1 MPFVGKNN
9 LTAKERLYGEAII
22 NQTRRE
28 REKAQQEAEEKARRW
43 ASLQMDNADKGPMP
57 SPREMISLGGQALTS
72 GTVQTAADAIQ
83 RMRQQMLEQEQQR
96 KEEERRR
103 ALYQPKPEQ
112 TARDLAGMRL
122 DAGDFAKMGGQTLTS
137 GTVQSAAKSLGSY
150 KQSKQPS
157 GPVKVDFMGASTE
170 RDARLELLNENLRKL
185 EEQRKRQEAKA
196 APNQE
201 ERQAQQEAF
210 WADRAL
216 STGYSPSTLV
226 QRSARQQEAAKKAGT
241 LKNQE
246 RELGQYI
253 KYLENQ
259 GVQERME
266 NSINREDVSAGLLT
280 DAMGQVSDGK
290 NQMAK
295 IMVEA
300 IQARELGENPTGS
313 DAPETL
319 SMLRM
324 ADAMTDRQKDTML
337 ALAGKGDWDGA
348 SRYLSSITDQVN
360 QKAAKLEYEN
370 MKGWEKGLYWI
381 PAGLEQF
388 GTGISQLGHSEARS
402 PSVTRRV
409 SQMVQQDAY
418 NTSPALGFAYD
429 MGTSISN
436 MTPSILLSMVAGPAL
451 GAAGMSTG
459 AAGAVAA
466 GVGSAALGA
475 SAGGNAYAEKKLQ
488 GYGDAEA
495 AAYATLVGISEAGL
509 QYVLGG
515 ISKLGATPAA
525 KAASQVVKIDN
536 ALGQAALRLG
546 ANMLSE
552 GTEEGLQAILEPA
565 FATLILDEKYQV
577 SPQEVVTSF
586 IMGALTAGILEGP
599 STLRTGTRAAANGGF
614 DTGMDGYLGESGVDY
629 FRGVKNLEETQTGM
643 EILTDHYGLNRD
655 GADPTTSYDVVRQYA
670 MRSAW
675 YEGRDQARRATG
687 QTATEETQQAVTG
700 QDWTREDTAQQ
711 DAARETQAVEP
722 EGLRLGAMWE
732 DTQNQTAQGAA
743 QEAQGAEQTARLMQ
757 EARDTVQAARAAQ
770 EPQNQEGQFQRV
782 QPVNTAQPE
791 GLTLG
796 ATWADNNPSNTQ
808 NLSEG
813 AGVNGRATEAAE
825 TAGAGVL
832 DGGQGRV
839 YGASTGQQAGILE
852 SRPAAA
858 AKTSKQSRA
867 ASERLARAANLRG
880 QEVSSRQLGISR
892 GTETANVLVMPQEM
906 WDTEMTQVAQE
917 VQKKTGAT
925 VTYVMGGMEVTHT
938 DGSVGKVRGVQM
950 PGQIIVQADHSKLS
964 VSQIANHEAF
974 HELASRDAE
983 MVRTAEERIKARYDT
998 DEFNAVVATY
1008 IQKLQGVIDIPANGT
1023 AEQINEAFYR
1033 IMEEIYADAYAG
1045 INAFGVQASQY
1056 QETIQELVQEREAA
1070 APSRETAKATERTT
1084 GPTSENEVARETQ
1097 RSKDIEE
1104 TRRSLR
1110 EAYDSG
1116 SISEEDFDQAMDI
1129 ILEQES
1135 LDDVSMLEIRGQE
1148 DGRERYSVN
1157 EEFQDDIEDW
1167 NRRGRPDDE
1176 VFIIGSTSDVLQGLG
1191 AIENDIYLRADKVN
1205 KIFSD
1210 HPEIDVSL
1218 IKSIPQLLDD
1228 PILILKS
1235 ANGKTRSGMNTRMI
1249 LYGSIKAN
1257 NGKPMMAIL
1266 DLRPVEGKLIIN
1278 DMQKVNSVYTKDK
1291 PVGSLIRSAVMYA
1304 DKKRT
1309 IPLLESMGLH
1319 LRPKDL
1325 LRNGSIG
1332 SITYGYESVKLDGV
1346 PFREV
1351 VNLSGRS
1358 TEETLTE
1365 TAVGDDGNI
1374 YLPGGPV
1381 PEAVKRQRAKDEARS
1396 QETKRQEKF
1405 SVEDEEILTET
1416 EVGDDGNIYLPG
1428 GPVPEAVKR
1437 RRAVEQGTNTT
1448 GQSSSAAEQRAT
1460 TATDNTE
1467 TQAPKKKK
1475 SKSKK
1480 ALKDT
1485 KAVAQSKAIIAKND
1499 LNKTMMSLFS
1509 IPDGKKQIAS
1519 QIIERYADKMIRDGE
1534 LTYEDRNA
1542 LFSRLYEEGVV
1553 TVEAEDLYQEGRRAV
1568 VRGRVYVNEK
1578 VKGEFSD
1585 DWNSFRKRAFAAGV
1599 YLTSDPSDHTPD
1611 SWNVE
1616 LSQSFPGLFDPGEL
1630 SERTIL
1636 ERIVEVAEEGK
1647 AEKMTLAEYTAS
1659 MVGQEFQS
1667 LDDAM
1672 EGIERQ
1678 MDWALRTFAEKANL
1692 ELYLRD
1698 RTGRKIQQEREAS
1711 AEARRAQEIRNQD
1724 ARAKEREA
1732 RRKIIERQRER
1743 RELSELQQ
1751 KTLKQLQWLSKN
1763 RHRAPNDLKKQF
1775 DEVLG
1780 DIDIL
1785 AVNAANEM
1793 NWSKKH
1799 QATWKDL
1806 RQMYLTAKKQD
1817 PNFLPSPELERIVS
1831 RLDKDKIGDMDV
1843 DALGDLYRAAIG
1855 LRTEFYNRN
1864 NVLGSQKGE
1873 LFSEVYRDA
1882 VDEITSAPK
1891 KLPGERGTVAE
1902 AADTIFNSELLT
1914 PVNVLHRMAGW
1925 APEGAW
1931 HDMAMQ
1937 LERGERDV
1945 RSYYVKANKMLE
1957 NFLKEN
1963 EAWVKTA
1970 DGQGKNGVW
1979 HELEVPQLLELN
1991 MGDKPIFGDTV
2002 KVHMTPAQK
2011 VHLYL
2016 ESKNAE
2022 NLRHIAMGGRTFANK
2037 DIYAK
2042 GKRKEAFAAGKTIR
2056 LAPESV
2062 KKIVSDLTEQEM
2074 ALANILEKYYNDFA
2088 REEMNRVSNI
2098 LIGYDKAVSKDYAPI
2113 YTNENYS
2120 KSEIGVYETKAETVG
2135 RSKSRQEYASN
2146 ATYNMSAFEAFERH
2160 VDDISRYVGMAIP
2173 ARNWQTLMNWQVKDG
2188 SMKDSIT
2195 HQWGQEGVDYI
2206 NELLTDLQTSRR
2218 PDSSKVGKWGDA
2230 LVSKYISSI
2239 FGLNPSIVLKQ
2250 LGSIPLAMPYL
2261 GASNMPTPVKVA
2273 KIDRAL
2279 ISKYTQD
2286 LDYRL
2291 MGYSM
2296 PETKI
2301 LKENPGK
2308 LQTNKVLNFTFG
2320 GGAITATDGW
2330 AASVLWPWAENKVR
2344 KEQPDLL
2351 VGSKEMID
2359 SGQSPFYQAVAQEF
2373 ERAVSRS
2380 QSTTATMFTSRLRK
2394 SRNVL
2399 ARTLTLFKTDAAQG
2413 YNTLRQMVGEA
2424 QYYARKG
2431 DKKMANRQKLRL
2443 GQAVVGLVAG
2453 YMWTEGINLLMEL
2466 WKRQGDKYKDE
2477 EGELQAESMA
2487 QDLVLGVVTSMFGL
2501 VPLAGE
2507 LSELVASKMT
2517 GDTWY
2522 GMEVMGVEQIN
2533 ELAEYFTGAAG
2544 GIAETLEGA
2553 INVLN
2558 NGGDLP
2564 KYLSDSSDKILSWIS
2579 DAAKMAG
2586 QVSGVPVSNFE
2597 TYLLGAMKWVSPEIA
2612 TAYEDMLGSGTKSNL
2627 SGLRGE
2633 ALEARTQYILERRA
2647 GEVSM
2652 ETVEQLAQLY
2662 EAGLTDAIPAE
2673 PTYKL
2678 KTSDGEREMTAA
2690 ERQLYDAAWGEVGKS
2705 LEELVQSGEF
2715 QSLDQDGKESALK
2728 TLYDYAKAK
2737 ADAAVNPEHE
2747 AQKSEATIDTF
2758 LKEGGTIAEWVT
2770 LKAGT
2775 KDMKSGDKYRA
2786 IAESDMSED
2795 AKIAAIGAEMG
2806 TEMKT
2811 ASGNPSQYAKM
2822 LDALDEGATLDEY
2835 LELREAGEVDAF
2847 LAQIKAGVNIDAGTF
2862 LRVVKAIEAVDDNGS
2877 ITQAEAAEGLRNIG
2891 GLTNKER
2898 AELWQL
2904 QDKAWSA
2911 EKNPFSVD
2919 AGQRIQSKIQEVPP
2933 LSLPTL
2939 DD

>member
-1 MPFVGKNN
+1 M
-9 LTAKERLYGEAII
+9 TAKERMVAKASSMMKIGTSQTAKTESSEAKKRII
-22 NQTRRE
+22 
-28 REKAQQEAEEKARRW
+28 QQAIKITNG
-43 ASLQMDNADKGPMP
+43 LPMP
-57 SPREMISLGGQALTS
+57 SPRELMSLGGQALTS

-103 ALYQPKPEQ
+103 AMYQPKPEQ
-112 TARDLAGMRL
+112 TAKDLAGMRL
-122 DAGDFAKMGGQTLTS
+122 DAGDFAKVGGQALTS

-150 KQSKQPS
+150 KQSRKPS
-157 GPVKVDFMGASTE
+157 GPVKLDFMGVSAE
-170 RDARLELLNENLRKL
+170 RDARLELLNENLRRL
-185 EEQRKRQEAKA
+185 EEQRKMQETKA
-196 APNQE
+196 EPNQE

-210 WADRAL
+210 WRGRAL
-216 STGYSPSTLV
+216 STGYSPNSSVQMSTR
-226 QRSARQQEAAKKAGT
+226 QREAAEKAGA
-241 LKNQE
+241 LKHQE

-290 NQMAK
+290 NQMTK

-348 SRYLSSITDQVN
+348 TRYLNSIADQIN
-360 QKAAKLEYEN
+360 QKAAEQEYN
-370 MKGWEKGLYWI
+370 DMKGWEKGLYWI

-409 SQMVQQDAY
+409 SQMVRQDAY

-451 GAAGMSTG
+451 GAAGLSAST
-459 AAGAVAA
+459 ARAVA
-466 GVGSAALGA
+466 GGIGSAALGA
-475 SAGGNAYAEKKLQ
+475 SAGGNAYAEKRRQ
-488 GYGDAEA
+488 GYSEDEA
-495 AAYATLVGISEAGL
+495 AAYATMVGVSEAGL

-525 KAASQVVKIDN
+525 KAASQIVKIDN

-586 IMGALTAGILEGP
+586 LMGALTAGLLEGP
-599 STLRTGTRAAANGGF
+599 GAVRAGRIGQEVARNGGF
-614 DTGMDGYLGESGVDY
+614 DTGIDGYLGESGVDY
-629 FRGVKNLEETQTGM
+629 FRGVKNLEETHTGM
-643 EILTDHYGLNRD
+643 EILKDYYNLD
-655 GADPTTSYDVVRQYA
+655 QEGADVETVNDVVRQYV
-670 MRSAW
+670 MRCAW
-675 YEGRDQARRATG
+675 YDGQEQARGVTGRDQ
-687 QTATEETQQAVTG
+687 ETDQNTPQQAQEALERVNEG
-700 QDWTREDTAQQ
+700 QDTQGQPQQ
-711 DAARETQAVEP
+711 PQARQEAAEP
-722 EGLRLGAMWE
+722 NQGQELEGLRLGAIWE
-732 DTQNQTAQGAA
+732 DAQQQTRAEEEQAQPVQTA
-743 QEAQGAEQTARLMQ
+743 E
-757 EARDTVQAARAAQ
+757 
-770 EPQNQEGQFQRV
+770 
-782 QPVNTAQPE
+782 PE

-796 ATWADNNPSNTQ
+796 AMWADNETSNPQ
-808 NLSEG
+808 NLNEG
-813 AGVNGRATEAAE
+813 AEVNGREEDAAPAAGAE
-825 TAGAGVL
+825 TRAGRDLL
-832 DGGQGRV
+832 DGGPGRV
-839 YGASTGQQAGILE
+839 YGEGPGQQAGVVE
-852 SRPAAA
+852 EGPAAA
-858 AKTSKQSRA
+858 VQASEQSRA

-880 QEVSSRQLGISR
+880 QEVSSRRLGISR
-892 GTETANVLVMPQEM
+892 GTDTANVLVMPQEM
-906 WDTEMTQVAQE
+906 WDAEMVQVAQE

-964 VSQIANHEAF
+964 VEQIANHEAF
-974 HELASRDAE
+974 HELASRDVE

-1033 IMEEIYADAYAG
+1033 IMEEICADAYAG

-1056 QETIQELVQEREAA
+1056 QETIQELVQERGTV

-1084 GPTSENEVARETQ
+1084 GPTSEDEVARERFST
-1097 RSKDIEE
+1097 
-1104 TRRSLR
+1104 
-1110 EAYDSG
+1110 
-1116 SISEEDFDQAMDI
+1116 
-1129 ILEQES
+1129 
-1135 LDDVSMLEIRGQE
+1135 
-1148 DGRERYSVN
+1148 
-1157 EEFQDDIEDW
+1157 
-1167 NRRGRPDDE
+1167 DDE
-1176 VFIIGSTSDVLQGLG
+1176 
-1191 AIENDIYLRADKVN
+1191 
-1205 KIFSD
+1205 
-1210 HPEIDVSL
+1210 EI
-1218 IKSIPQLLDD
+1218 
-1228 PILILKS
+1228 
-1235 ANGKTRSGMNTRMI
+1235 
-1249 LYGSIKAN
+1249 
-1257 NGKPMMAIL
+1257 
-1266 DLRPVEGKLIIN
+1266 
-1278 DMQKVNSVYTKDK
+1278 
-1291 PVGSLIRSAVMYA
+1291 
-1304 DKKRT
+1304 
-1309 IPLLESMGLH
+1309 
-1319 LRPKDL
+1319 
-1325 LRNGSIG
+1325 
-1332 SITYGYESVKLDGV
+1332 
-1346 PFREV
+1346 
-1351 VNLSGRS
+1351 
-1358 TEETLTE
+1358 LTE
-1365 TAVGDDGNI
+1365 TEVGDDGNI

-1381 PEAVKRQRAKDEARS
+1381 PEAVKRQRAKEAPRS

-1437 RRAVEQGTNTT
+1437 RRAADRGTNTT
-1448 GQSSSAAEQRAT
+1448 EQNSSAAEQRAT

-1509 IPDGKKQIAS
+1509 IPDGKKQTAS

-1542 LFSRLYEEGVV
+1542 LFNRLYEEGVV

-1568 VRGRVYVNEK
+1568 ARGRVYVNEK

-1585 DWNSFRKRAFAAGV
+1585 DWNSFYKRAFAAGV
-1599 YLTSDPSDHTPD
+1599 YLTNNPSDATPD

-1711 AEARRAQEIRNQD
+1711 AEARRAQEIRNKA

-1732 RRKIIERQRER
+1732 RRKIVEKQRER

-1763 RHRAPNDLKKQF
+1763 RHRAPNELKKQF

-1806 RQMYLTAKKQD
+1806 RQMYLTAQKQD
-1817 PNFLPSPELERIVS
+1817 PNFLPSPELERIVD

-1843 DALGDLYRAAIG
+1843 DALGDLYRAAVG

-1873 LFSEVYRDA
+1873 LFSEVYRDV

-1891 KLPGERGTVAE
+1891 KLPGERGNISE
-1902 AADTIFNSELLT
+1902 AADTFFNYELLT
-1914 PVNVLHRMAGW
+1914 PSNVLQRMAGW

-1963 EAWVKTA
+1963 KAWVKTA

-1979 HELEVPQLLELN
+1979 YEMEVPQLLELN

-2002 KVHMTPAQK
+2002 KVYMTPAQK

-2016 ESKNAE
+2016 ESKNTE

-2037 DIYAK
+2037 DIYSK
-2042 GKRKEAFAAGKTIR
+2042 GKRKEAYAAGKTIR

-2074 ALANILEKYYNDFA
+2074 ELANILERYYNDFA
-2088 REEMNRVSNI
+2088 KREMNRVSNT
-2098 LIGYDKAVSKDYAPI
+2098 LIGYDKAVSQNYAPI

-2120 KSEIGVYETKAETVG
+2120 RSEIGVYETKAETVG

-2218 PDSSKVGKWGDA
+2218 PDSSKVGKWGDK

-2261 GASNMPTPVKVA
+2261 GTSNMPGLVKVA

-2291 MGYSM
+2291 KGYSM

-2308 LQTNKVLNFTFG
+2308 LQTNKLLNFTFG

-2344 KEQPDLL
+2344 KDQPDLL
-2351 VGSKEMID
+2351 VGSQEMID

-2380 QSTTATMFTSRLRK
+2380 QSTTATFFSSRMRRSK
-2394 SRNVL
+2394 HPVPR
-2399 ARTLTLFKTDAAQG
+2399 ALTLFKTDAAQG
-2413 YNTLRQMVGEA
+2413 YNAIRQMVGEA

-2443 GQAVVGLVAG
+2443 GQTIVGILSGHLLA
-2453 YMWTEGINLLMEL
+2453 EGINLLMEL

-2501 VPLAGE
+2501 VPGAGE
-2507 LSELVASKMT
+2507 AAEFIASQMT
-2517 GDTWY
+2517 GDQWY
-2522 GMEVMGVEQIN
+2522 GMEAMGVEQIN
-2533 ELAEYFTGAAG
+2533 EWIQYLGGTGT

-2553 INVLN
+2553 ANVVSQ
-2558 NGGDLP
+2558 GGSLP
-2564 KYLSDSSDKILSWIS
+2564 KYLEDNSEKILSWIV
-2579 DAAKMAG
+2579 DAAKATG
-2586 QVSGVPVSNFE
+2586 QFFGVPISNLE
-2597 TYLLGAMKWVSPEIA
+2597 TYSVGMMKWVAPFIA
-2612 TAYEDMLGSGTKSNL
+2612 TAYEDMKGSGTKDNL
-2627 SGLRGE
+2627 KGLSGE

-2647 GEVSM
+2647 GQVSM
-2652 ETVEQLAQLY
+2652 ETVGQLAQLY

-2678 KTSDGEREMTAA
+2678 KTGDGEREMTAA
-2690 ERQLYDAAWGEVGKS
+2690 ERQLYDAAWGEVGKN
-2705 LEELVQSGEF
+2705 LDDLVQSQEF
-2715 QSLDQDGKESALK
+2715 QNLDQDGKESALK

-2747 AQKSEATIDTF
+2747 TEKSEANIDAF
-2758 LKEGGTIAEWVT
+2758 LKEGGSIGEWAT
-2770 LKAGT
+2770 MKAGT
-2775 KDMKSGDKYRA
+2775 KDMTSGDKYRA

-2795 AKIAAIGAEMG
+2795 AKIAAIGAEME
-2806 TEMKT
+2806 TEMET

-2822 LDALDEGATLDEY
+2822 LDALDEGATLEEY

-2847 LAQIKAGVNIDAGTF
+2847 LAQINAGVNIDAGTF
-2862 LRVVKAIEAVDDNGS
+2862 MRVVKAIEAVDDNGT
-2877 ITQAEAAEGLRNIG
+2877 ITQAEAAEGLRNIS
-2891 GLTNKER
+2891 GLTNEER

-2904 QDKAWSA
+2904 QNKGWSA

-2919 AGQRIQSKIQEVPP
+2919 AGKRILRMIQ
-2933 LSLPTL
+2933 
-2939 DD
+2939 D

>member
-1 MPFVGKNN
+1 MPLQNGGT
-9 LTAKERLYGEAII
+9 TAKERLYARTTSSNKNNSGSTAKERILSKAVMAEVAREET
-22 NQTRRE
+22 QRQESSRE
-28 REKAQQEAEEKARRW
+28 RVN
-43 ASLQMDNADKGPMP
+43 LP
-57 SPREMISLGGQALTS
+57 SPRELMSL
-72 GTVQTAADAIQ
+72 
-83 RMRQQMLEQEQQR
+83 
-96 KEEERRR
+96 
-103 ALYQPKPEQ
+103 
-112 TARDLAGMRL
+112 
-122 DAGDFAKMGGQTLTS
+122 GGQTLTAGTVRDVPDAIQEMRERIMEQEMERQEAAKRRALYNVEPEKTAAQLAGMQLDPADFAKVGGSAMTS
-137 GTVQSAAKSLGSY
+137 GTAQSAADKLGTY
-150 KQSKQPS
+150 KRSTQPKTS
-157 GPVKVDFMGASTE
+157 GPVKLDFMGVSAE

-185 EEQRKRQEAKA
+185 EEQRKRQEAQA

-216 STGYSPSTLV
+216 STGYSPNSSVQMST
-226 QRSARQQEAAKKAGT
+226 RQQEAAQKAGE
-241 LKNQE
+241 LKTQE
-246 RELGQYI
+246 RELSQYI
-253 KYLENQ
+253 KWLEGQ
-259 GVQERME
+259 GIQDRAENAYTRQDVQ
-266 NSINREDVSAGLLT
+266 DGLVT
-280 DAMGQVSDGK
+280 DAMGQISDGK
-290 NQMAK
+290 NHAAK

-348 SRYLSSITDQVN
+348 TRYLNSIADQIN
-360 QKAAKLEYEN
+360 QKAAEQEYN
-370 MKGWEKGLYWI
+370 DMKGWEKGLYWI

-418 NTSPALGFAYD
+418 DTHPALGFAYD

-451 GAAGMSTG
+451 GAAGLSAST
-459 AAGAVAA
+459 AGAVA
-466 GVGSAALGA
+466 GGIGSAALGA

-495 AAYATLVGISEAGL
+495 AAYATMVGISEAGL

-586 IMGALTAGILEGP
+586 LMGALTAGLLEGP
-599 STLRTGTRAAANGGF
+599 GAVRAGRIGQEAARNGGF
-614 DTGMDGYLGESGVDY
+614 DTGIDGYLGESGVDY
-629 FRGVKNLEETQTGM
+629 FRGVKNLEETHTGM
-643 EILTDHYGLNRD
+643 EILKDYYNFD
-655 GADPTTSYDVVRQYA
+655 QEGADVETVNDVVRQYV

-687 QTATEETQQAVTG
+687 QTTTEETQQAETG
-700 QDWTREDTAQQ
+700 QDWTRVDTVGQ
-711 DAARETQAVEP
+711 DAAKEAQAVEP

-732 DTQNQTAQGAA
+732 DTKN
-743 QEAQGAEQTARLMQ
+743 Q
-757 EARDTVQAARAAQ
+757 EAREAQDAVKTASLVQEARETVQAAS
-770 EPQNQEGQFQRV
+770 EPQNAELEGLRLGAVLEGTQQQAQSRTGQLQMV
-782 QPVNTAQPE
+782 QPAQTDQPE

-796 ATWADNNPSNTQ
+796 AMWADNETSNPQ
-808 NLSEG
+808 NLNEG
-813 AGVNGRATEAAE
+813 AGVNGREEDAAPAAGAE
-825 TAGAGVL
+825 TRAGRDLL
-832 DGGQGRV
+832 DGGPGRV
-839 YGASTGQQAGILE
+839 YGEGPGQQAGILE
-852 SRPAAA
+852 EGPAAA
-858 AKTSKQSRA
+858 AQTSEQSRT
-867 ASERLARAANLRG
+867 ASARHDLAKNLRG
-880 QEVSSRQLGISR
+880 QEVSSRQLGISS
-892 GTETANVLVMPQEM
+892 GTDTANVLVMPQEM
-906 WDTEMTQVAQE
+906 WDTEMVQVAQE

-964 VSQIANHEAF
+964 VSQLANHEAF
-974 HELASRDAE
+974 HELASRDVE
-983 MVRTAEERIKARYDT
+983 MVRTAEERIKARYDA

-1023 AEQINEAFYR
+1023 AEQVVEAYYQ
-1033 IMEEIYADAYAG
+1033 ILEEIFADAYAG

-1056 QETIQELVQEREAA
+1056 QETIQELVQERGTV
-1070 APSRETAKATERTT
+1070 APSRENDQATERTT
-1084 GPTSENEVARETQ
+1084 GPTSENEVA
-1097 RSKDIEE
+1097 
-1104 TRRSLR
+1104 
-1110 EAYDSG
+1110 
-1116 SISEEDFDQAMDI
+1116 
-1129 ILEQES
+1129 
-1135 LDDVSMLEIRGQE
+1135 
-1148 DGRERYSVN
+1148 RERYSVN

-1210 HPEIDVSL
+1210 HPEIDVSH
-1218 IKSIPQLLDD
+1218 IKSIPKLLDD

-1235 ANGKTRSGMNTRMI
+1235 SNGKAKGLKNTRMV
-1249 LYGSIKAN
+1249 LYGSIKAS
-1257 NGKPMMAIL
+1257 NGKPIL
-1266 DLRPVEGKLIIN
+1266 IVMDMRPVEGKMVVN
-1278 DMQKVNSVYTKDK
+1278 DMQKVTSVYTKDH
-1291 PVGSLIRSAVMYA
+1291 PMHILTNSDVMYA

-1309 IPLLESMGLH
+1309 IPLLESMGLQ

-1365 TAVGDDGNI
+1365 TTVGDDGNI

-1381 PEAVKRQRAKDEARS
+1381 PEAVKRQRAKEAPRS
-1396 QETKRQEKF
+1396 QETKQQEKF
-1405 SVEDEEILTET
+1405 SVDDEEILTET

-1437 RRAVEQGTNTT
+1437 RRAADRGTNTT
-1448 GQSSSAAEQRAT
+1448 EQNSSAAEQRAA
-1460 TATDNTE
+1460 TATDNAE

-1509 IPDGKKQIAS
+1509 IPDGKKQTAS

-1542 LFSRLYEEGVV
+1542 LFNRLYEEGVV

-1568 VRGRVYVNEK
+1568 ARGRVYVNEK

-1585 DWNSFRKRAFAAGV
+1585 DWNSFYKRAFAAGV
-1599 YLTSDPSDHTPD
+1599 YLTNNPSDATPD

-1659 MVGQEFQS
+1659 MVGQEFQT

-1711 AEARRAQEIRNQD
+1711 AEARRAQEIRNKA

-1732 RRKIIERQRER
+1732 RRKIVEKQRER

-1763 RHRAPNDLKKQF
+1763 RHRAPNELKKQF

-1806 RQMYLTAKKQD
+1806 RQMYLTARKQD
-1817 PNFLPSPELERIVS
+1817 PNFLPSPELERIVD

-1843 DALGDLYRAAIG
+1843 DALGDLYRAAVG

-1873 LFSEVYRDA
+1873 LFSEVYRDV

-1891 KLPGERGTVAE
+1891 KLPGERGNISE
-1902 AADTIFNSELLT
+1902 AADTFFNYELLT
-1914 PVNVLHRMAGW
+1914 PSNVLQRMAGW

-1979 HELEVPQLLELN
+1979 YELEVPQLLELN

-2002 KVHMTPAQK
+2002 KVFMTPAQK

-2016 ESKNAE
+2016 ESKNTD

-2042 GKRKEAFAAGKTIR
+2042 GKRKEAFAAGKTIK

-2074 ALANILEKYYNDFA
+2074 ALANILEQYYNDFA

-2098 LIGYDKAVSKDYAPI
+2098 LVGYDKAISKDYAPI

-2120 KSEIGVYETKAETVG
+2120 KSDIGIYEINAETVS
-2135 RSKSRQEYASN
+2135 RSKNRQEYASN
-2146 ATYNMSAFEAFERH
+2146 PSYNMSAFEAFERH

-2173 ARNWQTLMNWQVKDG
+2173 SRNWKSLIRWQVKDG
-2188 SMKDSIT
+2188 SMMDSIA

-2206 NELLTDLQTSRR
+2206 SELLVDLQTSRR
-2218 PDSSKVGKWGDA
+2218 PDSSKVGKWGDK
-2230 LVSKYISSI
+2230 LKSNYISSI

-2261 GASNMPTPVKVA
+2261 GTSNMPGPVKVA

-2291 MGYSM
+2291 KGYSM

-2308 LQTNKVLNFTFG
+2308 LQTNKLLNFTFG

-2344 KEQPDLL
+2344 KDQPDLL
-2351 VGSKEMID
+2351 VGSQEMID

-2380 QSTTATMFTSRLRK
+2380 QSTTATFFSSRMRRSK
-2394 SRNVL
+2394 HPVPR
-2399 ARTLTLFKTDAAQG
+2399 ALTLFKTDAAQG
-2413 YNTLRQMVGEA
+2413 YNTIRQMVGEA

-2443 GQAVVGLVAG
+2443 GQTIVGLLSG
-2453 YMWTEGINLLMEL
+2453 YLLTEGINLLMEL

-2501 VPLAGE
+2501 VPGAGE
-2507 LSELVASKMT
+2507 AAEFIASQMT
-2517 GDTWY
+2517 GDQWY
-2522 GMEVMGVEQIN
+2522 GMEAMGVEQIN
-2533 ELAEYFTGAAG
+2533 EWIQYLGGTGT

-2553 INVLN
+2553 VNVVSQ
-2558 NGGDLP
+2558 GGSLP
-2564 KYLSDSSDKILSWIS
+2564 KYLEDNSEKILSWIV
-2579 DAAKMAG
+2579 DAAKATG
-2586 QVSGVPVSNFE
+2586 QFFGVPISNLE
-2597 TYLLGAMKWVSPEIA
+2597 TYSVGMMKWVAPSIA
-2612 TAYEDMLGSGTKSNL
+2612 TAYENMKGSGAKDNL
-2627 SGLRGE
+2627 KGLSGE

-2647 GEVSM
+2647 GQVSM
-2652 ETVEQLAQLY
+2652 ETVGQLAQLY

-2678 KTSDGEREMTAA
+2678 KTGDGEREMTAA
-2690 ERQLYDAAWGEVGKS
+2690 ERQLYDAAWGEVGKN
-2705 LEELVQSGEF
+2705 LDDLVQSQEF
-2715 QSLDQDGKESALK
+2715 QNLDQDGKESALK

-2737 ADAAVNPEHE
+2737 ADAAVNPDHE
-2747 AQKSEATIDTF
+2747 TEKSEANIDTF
-2758 LKEGGTIAEWVT
+2758 LKEGGSIGEWAT
-2770 LKAGT
+2770 MKAGT
-2775 KDMKSGDKYRA
+2775 KDMTSGDKYRA

-2806 TEMKT
+2806 TEMET

-2822 LDALDEGATLDEY
+2822 LDALDEGATLEEY

-2847 LAQIKAGVNIDAGTF
+2847 LAQINAGVNIDAGTF
-2862 LRVVKAIEAVDDNGS
+2862 MRVVKAIEAVDDNGT
-2877 ITQAEAAEGLRNIG
+2877 ITQAEAAAGLRNIS
-2891 GLTNKER
+2891 GLTNEER

-2904 QDKAWSA
+2904 QNKGWSA

-2919 AGQRIQSKIQEVPP
+2919 AGRRILSMIQG
-2933 LSLPTL
+2933 
-2939 DD
+2939 

>member
-1 MPFVGKNN
+1 M
-9 LTAKERLYGEAII
+9 TAKERLMERAKSMQNGGTRQSRPSGNESSVSESKPVETAKDRIFAQALAVQSGKT
-22 NQTRRE
+22 QTE
-28 REKAQQEAEEKARRW
+28 V
-43 ASLQMDNADKGPMP
+43 SLP
-57 SPREMISLGGQALTS
+57 SGLSLGSSAVTPAS
-72 GTVQTAADAIQ
+72 
-83 RMRQQMLEQEQQR
+83 QEV
-96 KEEERRR
+96 
-103 ALYQPKPEQ
+103 
-112 TARDLAGMRL
+112 TARGLVGMQL
-122 DAGDFAKMGGQTLTS
+122 DPADFAKVGGSAMTS
-137 GTVQSAAKSLGSY
+137 GTVQSAADKLGTY
-150 KQSKQPS
+150 KRSTQPKTS
-157 GPVKVDFMGASTE
+157 GPVKLDFMRVSAE
-170 RDARLELLNENLRKL
+170 RDARLELLNKNLQQL
-185 EEQRKRQEAKA
+185 EEKRKEQERKA
-196 APNQE
+196 ATSQE
-201 ERQAQQEAF
+201 EQKAF
-210 WADRAL
+210 WDARAK
-216 STGYSPSTLV
+216 STGYSVDLPDMRT
-226 QRSARQQEAAKKAGT
+226 QAQKTAAKTASE
-241 LKNQE
+241 LKTQE
-246 RELGQYI
+246 RELSQYI
-253 KYLENQ
+253 KWLEGQ
-259 GVQERME
+259 GIQDRAENAYTRQDVQE
-266 NSINREDVSAGLLT
+266 GLGT
-280 DAMGQVSDGK
+280 DAMGQTLDGK
-290 NQMAK
+290 NQAAK

-300 IQARELGENPTGS
+300 IQARELGENPTGH

-319 SMLRM
+319 NMLRM
-324 ADAMTDRQKDTML
+324 ADVMTDRQKDTML

-388 GTGISQLGHSEARS
+388 GTGVSQLGKSEATS

-409 SQMVQQDAY
+409 SQMVQEDAY

-429 MGTSISN
+429 MGSSISN
-436 MTPSILLSMVAGPAL
+436 MAPSILLSMVAGPAMA
-451 GAAGMSTG
+451 AAGLPAA
-459 AAGAVAA
+459 AAGAVAG

-475 SAGGNAYAEKKLQ
+475 SAGGNAYAEKKRQ
-488 GYGDAEA
+488 GYGDDEA
-495 AAYATLVGISEAGL
+495 AAYATLVGASEAGL

-525 KAASQVVKIDN
+525 KVATQVAKIDN

-643 EILTDHYGLNRD
+643 EILTDYYGLNRD

-722 EGLRLGAMWE
+722 EGLRLGAVWE

-743 QEAQGAEQTARLMQ
+743 QEAQGAEQTARLVQ
-757 EARDTVQAARAAQ
+757 EARETVQAARAAQ

-796 ATWADNNPSNTQ
+796 AMWADNEASNIQ
-808 NLSEG
+808 NLNEG
-813 AGVNGRATEAAE
+813 AEINGRETEESSTAE
-825 TAGAGVL
+825 PAGRDL
-832 DGGQGRV
+832 SDGGQGRV
-839 YGASTGQQAGILE
+839 YSESPGQQTGGLEEGPAGAQQASE
-852 SRPAAA
+852 
-858 AKTSKQSRA
+858 QSRA
-867 ASERLARAANLRG
+867 ASERLARAENLRG
-880 QEVSSRQLGISR
+880 QEVSSRRLGISR
-892 GTETANVLVMPQEM
+892 GTDTANVLVMPQEM
-906 WDTEMTQVAQE
+906 WDAEMTQVAQE

-950 PGQIIVQADHSKLS
+950 PGQIIVQADHYKLS
-964 VSQIANHEAF
+964 VEQIANHEAF
-974 HELASRDAE
+974 HELASRDSE
-983 MVRTAEERIKARYDT
+983 MVRTAEERIKARYDA
-998 DEFNAVVATY
+998 DEYNAMVDTY
-1008 IQKLQGVIDIPANGT
+1008 IQKLQGVIDIPENAT
-1023 AEQINEAFYR
+1023 AEQVVKAYYQIL
-1033 IMEEIYADAYAG
+1033 EEIYADAYAG

-1056 QETIQELVQEREAA
+1056 QETVRELVQEREAA

-1084 GPTSENEVARETQ
+1084 GPTSEDEVARERFST
-1097 RSKDIEE
+1097 DDEE
-1104 TRRSLR
+1104 ILTETEVGDDGNIYLPGGPVPEAVKRMRAKNLDRDGSA
-1110 EAYDSG
+1110 AYDG
-1116 SISEEDFDQAMDI
+1116 GNQKGAVDY
-1129 ILEQES
+1129 EQES
-1135 LDDVSMLEIRGQE
+1135 IESGAEEIHLRNEREGRSGAHAE
-1148 DGRERYSVN
+1148 DGGRKRSVSETPGEGQRRDTQKGGG
-1157 EEFQDDIEDW
+1157 EEKLPKWAKGHIVETTKT
-1167 NRRGRPDDE
+1167 E
-1176 VFIIGSTSDVLQGLG
+1176 GSNW
-1191 AIENDIYLRADKVN
+1191 ARNA
-1205 KIFSD
+1205 
-1210 HPEIDVSL
+1210 VS
-1218 IKSIPQLLDD
+1218 Q
-1228 PILILKS
+1228 
-1235 ANGKTRSGMNTRMI
+1235 
-1249 LYGSIKAN
+1249 
-1257 NGKPMMAIL
+1257 
-1266 DLRPVEGKLIIN
+1266 
-1278 DMQKVNSVYTKDK
+1278 YTKDIYFVSHAVLQDTRKNQRFGVTTVDGTVFLSDQIPDHLGTAVGHHEVVHVARRKRFAPYLDFLADTVSYIDRGEYSAQDMLDTLADAKYDK
-1291 PVGSLIRSAVMYA
+1291 PFMELSVDEV
-1304 DKKRT
+1304 
-1309 IPLLESMGLH
+1309 
-1319 LRPKDL
+1319 
-1325 LRNGSIG
+1325 
-1332 SITYGYESVKLDGV
+1332 ESVYDELNAYAWGFHRDIPERARELFKGVFRNYDDYIHELDTIMEKMRLG
-1346 PFREV
+1346 
-1351 VNLSGRS
+1351 NLENYSVEDVGI
-1358 TEETLTE
+1358 LTE

-1381 PEAVKRQRAKDEARS
+1381 PEAVKRQRAKNAARS

-1437 RRAVEQGTNTT
+1437 RRA
-1448 GQSSSAAEQRAT
+1448 AEQRAA
-1460 TATDNTE
+1460 TATDNAE

-1509 IPDGKKQIAS
+1509 IPDGKKQTAS

-1542 LFSRLYEEGVV
+1542 LFNRLYEEGVV

-1568 VRGRVYVNEK
+1568 ARGRVYVNEK

-1585 DWNSFRKRAFAAGV
+1585 DWNNFRKRAFAAGV

-1659 MVGQEFQS
+1659 MVGQEFQT

-1732 RRKIIERQRER
+1732 RRKIVERQRER

-1751 KTLKQLQWLSKN
+1751 KTMKQLQWLSKN
-1763 RHRAPNDLKKQF
+1763 RYRAPNELKKQF

-1806 RQMYLTAKKQD
+1806 RQMYLTAQKQD

-1873 LFSEVYRDA
+1873 LFSEVYRDV

-1891 KLPGERGTVAE
+1891 KLPGERGNISE
-1902 AADTIFNSELLT
+1902 AADTFFNYELLT
-1914 PVNVLHRMAGW
+1914 PMNALQRMAGW

-1979 HELEVPQLLELN
+1979 YELEVPQLLELN

-2002 KVHMTPAQK
+2002 KVYMTPAQK

-2016 ESKNAE
+2016 ESKNTD

-2042 GKRKEAFAAGKTIR
+2042 GKRKEAFAAGKTIK

-2074 ALANILEKYYNDFA
+2074 ALANILEQYYNDFA

-2098 LIGYDKAVSKDYAPI
+2098 LVGYDKAISKDYAPI

-2120 KSEIGVYETKAETVG
+2120 KSDIGIYEINAETVS
-2135 RSKSRQEYASN
+2135 RSKNRQEYASN
-2146 ATYNMSAFEAFERH
+2146 PSYNMSAFEAFERH
-2160 VDDISRYVGMAIP
+2160 VNDISRYVGMAIP
-2173 ARNWQTLMNWQVKDG
+2173 ARNWKSLIRWQVKDG
-2188 SMKDSIT
+2188 SMMDSIA
-2195 HQWGQEGVDYI
+2195 HQWGQESVDYI
-2206 NELLTDLQTSRR
+2206 SELLVDLQTSRR
-2218 PDSSKVGKWGDA
+2218 PDSSKVGKFWDKVG
-2230 LVSKYISSI
+2230 SQYISSV

-2261 GASNMPTPVKVA
+2261 GTSNIPGLVKVA
-2273 KIDRAL
+2273 KIDRTL

-2301 LKENPGK
+2301 LKDNPGK

-2351 VGSKEMID
+2351 VGSQEMID

-2380 QSTTATMFTSRLRK
+2380 QSTTATMFSSRMRRSK
-2394 SRNVL
+2394 HPVSK
-2399 ARTLTLFKTDAAQG
+2399 ALTLFKTDAAQG
-2413 YNTLRQMVGEA
+2413 YNALRQMVGEA

-2431 DKKMANRQKLRL
+2431 DKKMANRLKLRF
-2443 GQAVVGLVAG
+2443 GQGVVGLLAG
-2453 YMWTEGINLLMEL
+2453 YIWSEGIDLLMEL

-2487 QDLVLGVVTSMFGL
+2487 QDLVTGVVTSMFGL
-2501 VPLAGE
+2501 VPGAGE
-2507 LSELVASKMT
+2507 AAECIASQMT
-2517 GDTWY
+2517 GDQWY
-2522 GMEVMGVEQIN
+2522 GVEIMTTEQFN
-2533 ELAEYFTGAAG
+2533 EWLQYLVGTGT

-2553 INVLN
+2553 INVVSQ
-2558 NGGDLP
+2558 GGSLP
-2564 KYLSDSSDKILSWIS
+2564 KYLEDSSEKILGWIV
-2579 DAAKMAG
+2579 DAAKATG
-2586 QVSGVPVSNFE
+2586 QFFGVPISNLE
-2597 TYLLGAMKWVSPEIA
+2597 TYSVGLMKWVAPAIA
-2612 TAYEDMLGSGTKSNL
+2612 TTYENMKGSGTKDDLKGL
-2627 SGLRGE
+2627 SGE

-2647 GEVSM
+2647 GEVSI
-2652 ETVEQLAQLY
+2652 ETAEQLAELY
-2662 EAGLTDAIPAE
+2662 EAGLADAIPAE
-2673 PTYKL
+2673 PDYKL
-2678 KTSDGEREMTAA
+2678 KDGSGKREMTAA
-2690 ERQLYDAAWGEVGKS
+2690 ERQLYDAAWGEVGKN
-2705 LEELVQSGEF
+2705 LEDLVQSQEF
-2715 QSLDQDGKESALK
+2715 QSLDQDGKELALK

-2747 AQKSEATIDTF
+2747 AEKSEATIDTF
-2758 LKEGGTIAEWVT
+2758 LKEGGTIGEWAT

-2822 LDALDEGATLDEY
+2822 LDTLDEGATLVEY

-2847 LAQIKAGVNIDAGTF
+2847 LAQINAGVNIDAGTF

-2877 ITQAEAAEGLRNIG
+2877 ITQSEAAEGLRNIG

-2904 QDKAWSA
+2904 QDKGWSA

>member
-1 MPFVGKNN
+1 M
-9 LTAKERLYGEAII
+9 TAKERILAEAKSIRASKDQGNRE
-22 NQTRRE
+22 NQIESSVTTGTTAKE
-28 REKAQQEAEEKARRW
+28 RILAEAKALLEGNVQTEV
-43 ASLQMDNADKGPMP
+43 SLP
-57 SPREMISLGGQALTS
+57 SGLSLGSSAVTPAS
-72 GTVQTAADAIQ
+72 REV
-83 RMRQQMLEQEQQR
+83 
-96 KEEERRR
+96 
-103 ALYQPKPEQ
+103 
-112 TARDLAGMRL
+112 TARGLVGMQL
-122 DAGDFAKMGGQTLTS
+122 DPADFAKVGGSAMTS

-150 KQSKQPS
+150 KQSRKPETS
-157 GPVKVDFMGASTE
+157 GPVALDFMGVSAE
-170 RDARLELLNENLRKL
+170 RDARLELLNENLRRL
-185 EEQRKRQEAKA
+185 EEQRKRQEAEA
-196 APNQE
+196 EPNQE

-210 WADRAL
+210 WRDRAL
-216 STGYSPSTLV
+216 STGYSPNSSVQMSTR
-226 QRSARQQEAAKKAGT
+226 QREAAEKAGV
-241 LKNQE
+241 LKHQE

-253 KYLENQ
+253 KWLEGQ
-259 GVQERME
+259 GIQDRAENAYTRQDVQ
-266 NSINREDVSAGLLT
+266 DGLVT
-280 DAMGQVSDGK
+280 DAMGQISDGK
-290 NQMAK
+290 NHAAK

-348 SRYLSSITDQVN
+348 TRYLNSIADQIN
-360 QKAAKLEYEN
+360 QKAAEQEYN
-370 MKGWEKGLYWI
+370 DMKGWEKGLYWI
-381 PAGLEQF
+381 PAGLEQL
-388 GTGISQLGHSEARS
+388 GTGISQLGHSEVRS

-418 NTSPALGFAYD
+418 DTHPALGFAYD

-451 GAAGMSTG
+451 GAAGLSAST
-459 AAGAVAA
+459 AGAVA
-466 GVGSAALGA
+466 GGIGSAALGA

-515 ISKLGATPAA
+515 ISKLGATPAS
-525 KAASQVVKIDN
+525 KAASQVIKIDN
-536 ALGQAALRLG
+536 AFGQAAIKLG
-546 ANMLSE
+546 SNMLSE
-552 GTEEGLQAILEPA
+552 GVEEGLQEILEPA

-586 IMGALTAGILEGP
+586 LMGALTAGLLEGA
-599 STLRTGTRAAANGGF
+599 GAIRAGRAGQEVANNGGF
-614 DTGMDGYLGESGVDY
+614 DATAVDGYLGESGVDY
-629 FRGVKNLEETQTGM
+629 FRGIKNLEETQTGM
-643 EILTDHYGLNRD
+643 EILKDYYNLD
-655 GADPTTSYDVVRQYA
+655 QEGADAATANDVARQYA
-670 MRSAW
+670 MRTAW
-675 YEGRDQARRATG
+675 YDGQEHARRATG
-687 QTATEETQQAVTG
+687 RGQETDQNTPQQGQEALERVNEG
-700 QDWTREDTAQQ
+700 QDTQGQPQQ
-711 DAARETQAVEP
+711 SQARQEAAEP
-722 EGLRLGAMWE
+722 NQGQELEGLRLGAIWE
-732 DTQNQTAQGAA
+732 DAQQQTRAKGEQSKPVQTA
-743 QEAQGAEQTARLMQ
+743 E
-757 EARDTVQAARAAQ
+757 
-770 EPQNQEGQFQRV
+770 
-782 QPVNTAQPE
+782 PE

-813 AGVNGRATEAAE
+813 AEINGRETEESSTAE
-825 TAGAGVL
+825 PAGRDL
-832 DGGQGRV
+832 SDGGQGRV
-839 YGASTGQQAGILE
+839 YSESPGQQTGGLEEGPAG
-852 SRPAAA
+852 AAQ
-858 AKTSKQSRA
+858 TSEQSRA

-880 QEVSSRQLGISR
+880 QEVSSRRLGISR
-892 GTETANVLVMPQEM
+892 GTDTANVLVMPQEM

-950 PGQIIVQADHSKLS
+950 PGQIIVQADHYKLS
-964 VSQIANHEAF
+964 VEQIANHEAF
-974 HELASRDAE
+974 HELASRDSE
-983 MVRTAEERIKARYDT
+983 MVRTAEERIKARYDA
-998 DEFNAVVATY
+998 DEYNAIVDTY
-1008 IQKLQGVIDIPANGT
+1008 IQKLQGVIDIPENAT
-1023 AEQINEAFYR
+1023 AEQVVKAYYQIL
-1033 IMEEIYADAYAG
+1033 EEIYADAYAG

-1056 QETIQELVQEREAA
+1056 QETVRELVQEREAA

-1084 GPTSENEVARETQ
+1084 GPTSEDEVARERFST
-1097 RSKDIEE
+1097 
-1104 TRRSLR
+1104 
-1110 EAYDSG
+1110 
-1116 SISEEDFDQAMDI
+1116 
-1129 ILEQES
+1129 
-1135 LDDVSMLEIRGQE
+1135 
-1148 DGRERYSVN
+1148 
-1157 EEFQDDIEDW
+1157 
-1167 NRRGRPDDE
+1167 DDE
-1176 VFIIGSTSDVLQGLG
+1176 
-1191 AIENDIYLRADKVN
+1191 
-1205 KIFSD
+1205 
-1210 HPEIDVSL
+1210 EI
-1218 IKSIPQLLDD
+1218 
-1228 PILILKS
+1228 
-1235 ANGKTRSGMNTRMI
+1235 
-1249 LYGSIKAN
+1249 
-1257 NGKPMMAIL
+1257 
-1266 DLRPVEGKLIIN
+1266 
-1278 DMQKVNSVYTKDK
+1278 
-1291 PVGSLIRSAVMYA
+1291 
-1304 DKKRT
+1304 
-1309 IPLLESMGLH
+1309 
-1319 LRPKDL
+1319 
-1325 LRNGSIG
+1325 
-1332 SITYGYESVKLDGV
+1332 
-1346 PFREV
+1346 
-1351 VNLSGRS
+1351 
-1358 TEETLTE
+1358 LTE
-1365 TAVGDDGNI
+1365 TEVGDDGNI

-1381 PEAVKRQRAKDEARS
+1381 PEAVKRQRAKNAARS

-1437 RRAVEQGTNTT
+1437 RRA
-1448 GQSSSAAEQRAT
+1448 AEQRAA
-1460 TATDNTE
+1460 TATDNAE

-1509 IPDGKKQIAS
+1509 IPDGKKQTAS

-1711 AEARRAQEIRNQD
+1711 AEARRAQEIRNKA

-1732 RRKIIERQRER
+1732 RRKIVERQRER

-1763 RHRAPNDLKKQF
+1763 RYRAPNELKKQF

-1806 RQMYLTAKKQD
+1806 RQMYLTAQKQD
-1817 PNFLPSPELERIVS
+1817 PNFLPSPELERIVD

-1843 DALGDLYRAAIG
+1843 DALGDLYRAAVG

-1873 LFSEVYRDA
+1873 LFSEVYRDV

-1891 KLPGERGTVAE
+1891 KLPGERGNISE
-1902 AADTIFNSELLT
+1902 AADTFFNYELLT
-1914 PVNVLHRMAGW
+1914 PMNALQRMAGW

-1963 EAWVKTA
+1963 KAWVKTA

-1979 HELEVPQLLELN
+1979 YELEVPQLLELN

-2002 KVHMTPAQK
+2002 KVFMTPAQK

-2016 ESKNAE
+2016 ESKNTD

-2037 DIYAK
+2037 DIYSK
-2042 GKRKEAFAAGKTIR
+2042 GKRKEAFAAGITIR

-2088 REEMNRVSNI
+2088 REEMNRVSNT
-2098 LIGYDKAVSKDYAPI
+2098 LIGYDKAVSQNYAPI

-2120 KSEIGVYETKAETVG
+2120 RSEIGVYETKAETVG

-2218 PDSSKVGKWGDA
+2218 PESSKVGKWGNKLA
-2230 LVSKYISSI
+2230 SRYISSI

-2261 GASNMPTPVKVA
+2261 GASNRPGPVKVA

-2291 MGYSM
+2291 KGYSM

-2308 LQTNKVLNFTFG
+2308 LQTNKLLNFTFG

-2344 KEQPDLL
+2344 KEQPDLM
-2351 VGSKEMID
+2351 VGTQEMIE

-2380 QSTTATMFTSRLRK
+2380 QSTTATLFSSRMRRSK
-2394 SRNVL
+2394 HPVPR
-2399 ARTLTLFKTDAAQG
+2399 ALTLFKTDAAQG
-2413 YNTLRQMVGEA
+2413 YNTIRQMVGEA

-2443 GQAVVGLVAG
+2443 GQTIVGLLSG
-2453 YMWTEGINLLMEL
+2453 YLLAEGINLLMEL

-2501 VPLAGE
+2501 VPGAGE
-2507 LSELVASKMT
+2507 AAEFIASQMT
-2517 GDTWY
+2517 GDQWY
-2522 GMEVMGVEQIN
+2522 GMEAMGVEQIN
-2533 ELAEYFTGAAG
+2533 EWIQYLGGTGT

-2553 INVLN
+2553 ANVVSQ
-2558 NGGDLP
+2558 GGSLP
-2564 KYLSDSSDKILSWIS
+2564 KYLEDNSEKILSWIV
-2579 DAAKMAG
+2579 DAAKATG
-2586 QVSGVPVSNFE
+2586 QFFGVPISNLE
-2597 TYLLGAMKWVSPEIA
+2597 TYSVGMMKWVAPSIA
-2612 TAYEDMLGSGTKSNL
+2612 TAYEDLKGSGTKDNL
-2627 SGLRGE
+2627 KGLSGE

-2647 GEVSM
+2647 GQVSM
-2652 ETVEQLAQLY
+2652 ETVGQLAQLY

-2678 KTSDGEREMTAA
+2678 KTGDGEREMTAA
-2690 ERQLYDAAWGEVGKS
+2690 ERQLYDAAWGEVGKN
-2705 LEELVQSGEF
+2705 LEDLVQSQEF
-2715 QSLDQDGKESALK
+2715 QNLDQDGKESALK

-2747 AQKSEATIDTF
+2747 TEKSEANIDTF
-2758 LKEGGTIAEWVT
+2758 LKEGGSIGEWAT
-2770 LKAGT
+2770 MKAGT
-2775 KDMKSGDKYRA
+2775 KDMTSGDKYRA

-2806 TEMKT
+2806 TEMET

-2822 LDALDEGATLDEY
+2822 LDALDEGATLEEY

-2847 LAQIKAGVNIDAGTF
+2847 LAQINAGVNIDAGTF
-2862 LRVVKAIEAVDDNGS
+2862 MRVVKAIEAVDDNGT
-2877 ITQAEAAEGLRNIG
+2877 ITQAEAAAGLRNIS
-2891 GLTNKER
+2891 GLTNEER

-2904 QDKAWSA
+2904 QNKGWSA

-2919 AGQRIQSKIQEVPP
+2919 AGKRILRMIQ
-2933 LSLPTL
+2933 
-2939 DD
+2939 D